1 LPQSKQREARANQL
15 DVRAEVVRN
24 PHGTTV
30 SITHG
35 TARPGLLPLVGSA
48 PQCLQPHGNLLRKLI
63 VLRGANL
70 VALTADT
77 ATIETL
83 TACRQTYR
91 QMRVKKLVPHFLF
104 R

>member
-1 LPQSKQREARANQL
+1 MGHQFLTR
-15 DVRAEVVRN
+15 
-24 PHGTTV
+24 
-30 SITHG
+30 I
-35 TARPGLLPLVGSA
+35 SA

-83 TACRQTYR
+83 TGCRQTYR
-91 QMRVKKLVPHFLF
+91 RRPVEVGRVVRFHG
-104 R
+104 

>member
-1 LPQSKQREARANQL
+1 MGHQFLTR
-15 DVRAEVVRN
+15 
-24 PHGTTV
+24 
-30 SITHG
+30 I
-35 TARPGLLPLVGSA
+35 SA

-83 TACRQTYR
+83 TGCRQTYR
-91 QMRVKKLVPHFLF
+91 SQPVEVGRVVRFHWVVDTVVPCGVPHDF
-104 R
+104 RTNVKLIGACLALL